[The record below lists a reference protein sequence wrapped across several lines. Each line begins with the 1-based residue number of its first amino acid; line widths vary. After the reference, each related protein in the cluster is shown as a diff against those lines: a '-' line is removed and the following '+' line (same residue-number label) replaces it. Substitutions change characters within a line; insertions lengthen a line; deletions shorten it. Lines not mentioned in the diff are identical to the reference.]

1 MSQLGP
7 SKSGD
12 CEHDGMDD
20 GTSDGLDDG
29 ADVGVAD
36 GIAEGGLLG
45 VADGPAEG
53 APLGFMEGMELGC
66 SVNTHIPGR
75 LSSTSQVAVLVVH
88 CHQLPASRDRLTQ

>member
-29 ADVGVAD
+29 ADVGVVDGMAD
-36 GIAEGGLLG
+36 GGLLG
-45 VADGPAEG
+45 FADGPAEG

-75 LSSTSQVAVLVVH
+75 SSSISHWGVV
-88 CHQLPASRDRLTQ
+88 QSNQPLPSRDRLMQ